1 MPYRLLD
8 HTADLGLEIWA
19 VTKEELFVEAAKA
32 VYAEMLED
40 PSAVEPRLKEEAEL
54 EEEGLEFLLREWLNW
69 LIYKADVEK
78 VLFSDFQVKEL
89 TDNKLAVELKG
100 ERFSPKRHKFK
111 RALKSVTYHNLCVK
125 EEPWGWVATVI
136 IDI

>member
-8 HTADLGLEIWA
+8 HTSDLGFEVWA

-32 VYAEMLED
+32 LYSEMLED
-40 PSAVEPRLKEEAEL
+40 PRAVEARLKEEVVL
-54 EEEGLEFLLREWLNW
+54 EEESLEFLLREWLDY
-69 LIYKADVEK
+69 LIYKAEVDK
-78 VLFSDFQVKEL
+78 VLFSEFEVKEL
-89 TDNKLAVELKG
+89 ADTKLVVEAKG
-100 ERFSPKRHKFK
+100 ERVSPKRHKFK
-111 RALKSVTYHNLCVK
+111 RSPKSVTYHNLRVK